1 VSQWGLAF
9 QDNTNQENLVS
20 SIGSAHAPLANV
32 EIRSAHADAPRHS
45 ATVRV
50 THWIATLC
58 FFALL
63 VSGIEIL
70 ISHPRFYWGETGNS
84 LSTPLF
90 RIPIPASRGHVPTGY
105 GYTLP
110 DQNGWSRALHFQSA
124 WGLVLAGIAY
134 FLAGFFA
141 GHFRKDLFP
150 ASGFSWRSLLNQIA
164 EHSKF
169 KRPSDAEASSY
180 NLLQRLAY
188 LGVVFILFPL
198 IVWTGLALSPA
209 FNSAF
214 PFAVDL
220 LGGRQSAR
228 TLHFFV
234 TCALVLFLFVH
245 VVMVWRAGFWS
256 RVRAMITGR
265 VTTR

>member
-1 VSQWGLAF
+1 MS
-9 QDNTNQENLVS
+9 T
-20 SIGSAHAPLANV
+20 IGSAHARLAAVNV
-32 EIRSAHADAPRHS
+32 SALSADAPRHS

-58 FFALL
+58 FFALVL
-63 VSGIEIL
+63 SGIEIL

-124 WGLVLAGIAY
+124 WGLVLTGLAYLLAGI
-134 FLAGFFA
+134 FA
-141 GHFRKDLFP
+141 GHFRKNLLP
-150 ASGFSWRSLLNQIA
+150 GSGEFSWRHLLHEIS

-169 KRPSDAEASSY
+169 RRPSDAEAYSY

-188 LGVVFILFPL
+188 VAVVFVLFPL

-214 PFAVDL
+214 PFAVNL

-234 TCALVLFLFVH
+234 TCALLLFLFVH